1 MRHRGA
7 LMLRRANGHS
17 AVPSNGGPVAT
28 PSDAP
33 VQVGDRER
41 LAQLVAST
49 LDAVVT
55 MDHRGIVTGWN
66 PMAEETFGWS
76 AAEAVG
82 HPMQDLIL
90 PARYRIAHQT
100 GFARYLKTG
109 TARILNQR
117 IEVEALHRSGKEIPV
132 ELTVVAVRR
141 DGHPEFS
148 AFIRDLSRVR
158 AAEAAQRESEERYR
172 ELVEGLPGIVYLDRP
187 GALAKY
193 ISPQVEPLLGYSV
206 DEWLADPDL
215 WVKLLHPDDRERAVA
230 ELAAGEA
237 SGERF
242 MSEYRL
248 VARDG
253 RVVWIRD
260 EATPTRDQQ
269 GVLVHGVMI
278 DVTRVREIEAE
289 LEAEVAERAEVASS
303 LASFT
308 GGPTPEATAAALCAG
323 LVRLRTVDI
332 AVVYAFE
339 PGGAVPLGVAAP
351 PGAPVAVGRRLPSAR
366 ATYLRAGAERGPWV
380 EEWRDA
386 AGLDEHLGAWLEVGL
401 RAGVHVPLMDGGVPY
416 GLLAAATT
424 ADVGSEV
431 LASRIPALLEFA
443 TVANAIL
450 GPQLRARGSEA
461 SISALRDLISAG
473 SVRTVFQPVLNL
485 TSGEIVG
492 YEALTRFP
500 DGSEP
505 LQRFGEA
512 ERAGLSGELE
522 LTCLASALTASAAL
536 PEGRWLSVN
545 VTPAAL
551 PSLGK
556 LAALAG
562 HDGRQLVIEITER
575 LPIDDYHAARRQ
587 LRRHFPHA
595 RIAVDDAGAGFASL
609 RHIAELRPAIVKLDI
624 ALVRNLHRDPAREAL
639 IAGMVH
645 FAAAS
650 GCDLIAEGI
659 ESPAERRALV
669 RLGVEFGQGYLLG
682 KPVPAGRD

>member
-1 MRHRGA
+1 MPNRGA
-7 LMLRRANGHS
+7 LVPRHPNGHPP
-17 AVPSNGGPVAT
+17 VISNGSASVPA
-28 PSDAP
+28 DAP

-41 LAQLVAST
+41 LAQLVEST
-49 LDAVVT
+49 LDAVVS
-55 MDHRGIVTGWN
+55 MDHIGIITGWN
-66 PMAEETFGWS
+66 PMAEKTFGWT
-76 AAEAVG
+76 AAEAIG
-82 HPMQDLIL
+82 HQMQELIL
-90 PARYRIAHQT
+90 PPRYRAAHQA

-109 TARILNQR
+109 AAHILNKR
-117 IEVEALHRSGKEIPV
+117 IEVEALHRSGREIPV

-141 DGHPEFS
+141 AGHPEFS

-158 AAEAAQRESEERYR
+158 AAEAAQRESEDRYR

-193 ISPQVEPLLGYSV
+193 ISPQVEPLLGYKV
-206 DEWLADPDL
+206 DEWLADPNL
-215 WVKLLHPDDRERAVA
+215 WVKLLHPDDRQRAVG
-230 ELAAGEA
+230 ELAKGEA

-242 MSEYRL
+242 TSEYRL

-253 RVVWIRD
+253 RVIWIRD
-260 EATPTRDQQ
+260 EATPTRDQA
-269 GVLVHGVMI
+269 GVLVHGVMF

-289 LEAEVAERAEVASS
+289 LEAEVADRADVAGS

-308 GGPTPEATAAALCAG
+308 GGPTPETTAAALCAD
-323 LVRLRTVDI
+323 LVRLRHIDI

-339 PGGAVPLGVAAP
+339 PGGAVPLGIVAP

-366 ATYLRAGAERGPWV
+366 AAYLRASGERGPWV
-380 EEWRDA
+380 EEWRDGT
-386 AGLDEHLGAWLEVGL
+386 GLDEHLTAWLEVGL
-401 RAGVHVPLMDGGVPY
+401 RAGAYVPLMDAGVPY
-416 GLLAAATT
+416 ALLAAATT
-424 ADVGSEV
+424 ADIGGDV
-431 LASRIPALLEFA
+431 LARRIPALLEFA

-473 SVRTVFQPVLNL
+473 SVRTVFQPVVRLS
-485 TSGEIVG
+485 SGEVVG

-512 ERAGLSGELE
+512 ERAGLSTELE
-522 LTCLASALTASAAL
+522 LACLGSALTASAGL

-562 HDGRQLVIEITER
+562 HRRRQLVIEITER

-587 LRRHFPHA
+587 LRRHFPNA
-595 RIAVDDAGAGFASL
+595 RIAVDDAGAGFSSL

-624 ALVRNLHRDPAREAL
+624 ELIRNVHRDPAREAL

-650 GCDLIAEGI
+650 NCDLIAEGI
-659 ESPAERRALV
+659 ESAAERRALL

-682 KPVPAGRD
+682 KPLPAGRD